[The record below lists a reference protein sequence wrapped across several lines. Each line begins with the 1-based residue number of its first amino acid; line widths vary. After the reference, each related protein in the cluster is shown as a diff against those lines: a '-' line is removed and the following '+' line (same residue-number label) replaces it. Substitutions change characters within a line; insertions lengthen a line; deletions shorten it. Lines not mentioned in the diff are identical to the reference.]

1 MNEDKTE
8 ENTKDLILL
17 LAIIQDCDHCRE
29 KFLELKGI

>member
-1 MNEDKTE
+1 MTTEDNKTE

-29 KFLELKGI
+29 KFLE